1 MSFVSSRSWVGLS
14 ALSLAIVSAI
24 VCGAAE
30 PSAPAKSKSSEGL
43 IVVVMDPLAA
53 PLSCPCVKGYAQR
66 DYDKLGASLE
76 KKLGRPVK
84 VLYTESLTAALKG
97 EAKGKADLVIGKQ
110 SVVLYDAKRSK
121 LKVTKIG
128 MLTGKDG
135 STTQTGLIVVPT
147 DDPAKSVADLKDHR
161 LVFGPAECAE
171 KHEAAMELLKKHGIT
186 PPENPETAVACDEG
200 ARLILD
206 IAPKT
211 HGAAVISSYAKPLLE
226 GCGTIQKGELRVVGE
241 TDPVPFVAAFTTE
254 LSSETAPGQL
264 RDALLA
270 ATSDPT
276 LRIAL
281 ETKFGFVEAEPK
293 ATDTVKKN

>member
-1 MSFVSSRSWVGLS
+1 MSF
-14 ALSLAIVSAI
+14 ASLRACGGSLIVSAMTCM
-24 VCGAAE
+24 VGAGAE
-30 PSAPAKSKSSEGL
+30 PDASVKSNATARL
-43 IVVVMDPLAA
+43 TIVVMDPLAA

-76 KKLGRPVK
+76 KKLGRRVK
-84 VLYTESLTAALKG
+84 VLYSESLAASLKG
-97 EAKGKADLVIGKQ
+97 EAKGKVDLVIGKQ
-110 SVVLYDAKRSK
+110 SVVLYDAQRSK

-135 STTQTGLIVVPT
+135 TTTQTGLIVVPT

-171 KHEAAMELLKKHGIT
+171 KHEAAIELLKKHGIA
-186 PPENPETAVACDEG
+186 PPETPETAVACDEG

-211 HGAAVISSYAKPLLE
+211 RGAAVISSYAKPLLE
-226 GCGTIQKGELRVVGE
+226 GCGTIQKGELRVIGE
-241 TDPVPFVAAFTTE
+241 TEPVPFVAAFTTE
-254 LSSETAPGQL
+254 QSSESAPGQI
-264 RDALLA
+264 RDALFA
-270 ATSDPT
+270 ATADPT

-281 ETKFGFVEAEPK
+281 ETKYGFVEAEPK